1 MVIGGTLS
9 RRRWSSNDRHL
20 RRIAHPDTAICDGS
34 PTQTPPS
41 TTGHPL
47 RHRHLRRVTH
57 SDTTIYDGSASSHEP
72 VQQALQFSGWVG
84 GEAAVHRTRLDDGA
98 ARGLEEAEPDA
109 EVLACDLAERGV
121 AAADACHE
129 LEPPAHGGPVDARV
143 ES

>member
-1 MVIGGTLS
+1 
-9 RRRWSSNDRHL
+9 
-20 RRIAHPDTAICDGS
+20 AIC
-34 PTQTPPS
+34 
-41 TTGHPL
+41 
-47 RHRHLRRVTH
+47 
-57 SDTTIYDGSASSHEP
+57 DGSASSHEP

-84 GEAAVHRTRLDDGA
+84 GEAAVHGTRLDDGA

-143 ES
+143 ESGQAQLVDLPRGVEETGLLAVEDDAHVDEL